1 MFPVPRTRA
10 AHVGLATMDKPAKS
24 ADKFRWLPEAIEH
37 VAFRLARSDE
47 CAFKIGDLSTKWSLD
62 GPVGFEQVRRGEQ
75 VQLFVKSLRPVPPE
89 VALLF
94 SEAVNHLR
102 ASIDNVIWYLV
113 EQEHGHISGSTATLV
128 SMPIQESQE
137 TMGAWTNRR
146 LRKIPAFGPD
156 TQLGRRLRILQPY
169 VDLRSGVPSMGEV
182 LAAVTGQ
189 EVESAHP
196 LRLLQA
202 YSNADK
208 HRSIRVALPRTFTS
222 TDATS
227 IAMQNLA
234 HQELKVGDPLGPPTL
249 WGQLS
254 IRETNTAMMVQR
266 PGPFSAW
273 VNPVKELNAMRRHV
287 CDIVLPILLT
297 GLEMPNGL
305 PPVVHLGDNGLS
317 NRERLAAGE
326 WEDADAR
333 LIPLI
338 QARFLEAEGAGVQ
351 FVPVVDQGGTA
362 TP

>member
-1 MFPVPRTRA
+1 
-10 AHVGLATMDKPAKS
+10 MDKPAKT
-24 ADKFRWLPEAIEH
+24 AEKFRWLPEAIEH
-37 VAFRLARSDE
+37 VAFRLARADE
-47 CAFKIGDLSTKWSLD
+47 CAFKIGDLATKWSLD
-62 GPVGFEQVRRGEQ
+62 GPVRFEQVRHGDQ
-75 VQLFVKSLRPVPPE
+75 VQFFVKSLRPVPPE

-113 EQEHGHISGSTATLV
+113 EQQHGPLSGSTATSV

-137 TMGAWTNRR
+137 ALDTWTNKR
-146 LRKIPAFGPD
+146 LKKIPAFSPD
-156 TQLGRRLRILQPY
+156 AQLGRRLRTLQPY
-169 VDLRSGVPSMGEV
+169 IDLQSVVPSMGEV
-182 LAAVTGQ
+182 LAAVTSQ

-222 TDATS
+222 TDATPM
-227 IAMQNLA
+227 AAQNLA
-234 HQELKVGDPLGPPTL
+234 HQELKVGDPLGPPTP

-266 PGPFSAW
+266 PTPFSAW

-317 NRERLAAGE
+317 NRERLVAGE

-333 LIPLI
+333 LTPLV
-338 QARFLEAEGAGVQ
+338 QARFLEAEGMGVQ
-351 FVPVVDQGGTA
+351 IVPVVDQGQTA
-362 TP
+362 AP